1 MTVSSDGEEALKTGI
16 LYRKRLEAH
25 KLLTDDSVIQVG
37 TYESYV
43 LRSLKHHEVKKKKFL
58 RHDVAKA
65 QTHAVPKN

>member
-16 LYRKRLEAH
+16 LYRKRPKAH

-43 LRSLKHHEVKKKKFL
+43 PRSLKHHEVKMMMLLKLK
-58 RHDVAKA
+58 HM
-65 QTHAVPKN
+65 QS